1 MLLMRKSI
9 LTLLVGM
16 LALSVVG
23 FTNRRGKENLTEGG
37 KSMDK
42 KINLWIDTDIG
53 TDIDDALAIA
63 FALSRREFNI
73 IGISVTDSLIDGR
86 LKTLQALLQGMG
98 RDDIPVYRG
107 WEGPLLRGRKYAG
120 QVGFTYKAEP
130 KGKYKGKV
138 GDNAPQAILEAIKK
152 LNGDLVL
159 LSLGKMTNIAV
170 AYLSDPATFR
180 KLKRYVAMAGCFNS
194 PNVEYNVVRDPY
206 AMEIMLE
213 SGMKPLFVGLDVTM
227 RCGLG
232 KEDREK
238 ISESIPV
245 LGDLINQFLKNAGW
259 AKEMIILHDPLACA
273 VILRGDLV
281 KTEDRHL
288 VVDLNEGEK
297 KGLIS
302 SEEGEENGIV
312 CVDVNVEEFVEFFTN
327 SLTSFTL
334 SSTK

>member
-23 FTNRRGKENLTEGG
+23 FTNPRGKENLTEGG

-63 FALSRREFNI
+63 FALSRREFNV
-73 IGISVTDSLIDGR
+73 IGISVTDSFIDGR

-107 WEGPLLRGRKYAG
+107 WEGPLLKGRKDAG
-120 QVGFTYKAEP
+120 QATFTYKAEP
-130 KGKYKGKV
+130 KGKFKGKV

-159 LSLGKMTNIAV
+159 LSIGKMTNIAV

-180 KLKRYVAMAGCFNS
+180 KLKHYVAMAGCFDA
-194 PNVEYNVVRDPY
+194 PTVEYNVVRDPY
-206 AMEIMLE
+206 ATEIMLE

-227 RCGLG
+227 RCELG

-245 LGDLINQFLKNAGW
+245 LGDLINQFLKHAEW
-259 AKEMIILHDPLACA
+259 AREMIILHDPLACA

-281 KTEDRHL
+281 KTEGRHL

-312 CVDVNVEEFVEFFTN
+312 CVDVNAEEFVKFFTN

-334 SSTK
+334 PSIK